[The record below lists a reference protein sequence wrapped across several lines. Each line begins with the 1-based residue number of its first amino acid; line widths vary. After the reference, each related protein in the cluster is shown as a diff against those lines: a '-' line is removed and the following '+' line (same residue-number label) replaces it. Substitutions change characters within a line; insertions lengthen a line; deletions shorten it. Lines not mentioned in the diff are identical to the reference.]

1 MMARD
6 GYRIFDSDTHVGP
19 DAVILE
25 AYLSRAE
32 QDRLALWQRYR
43 AIGRHGQVTYTR
55 GQRRYRR
62 RLGMARP
69 DETPAGYMAGFTG
82 VARSRDPSP
91 RVDADPAARIAD
103 MDYEGVDVNL
113 TLPSG
118 WFGTWTA
125 GEDVALEMAMYRA
138 YHRWMDDYCGAFP
151 ERLGGVI
158 LAGARDVAASLA
170 EMRHW
175 GRAVWAWGVL
185 VYAPVG
191 VPLDH
196 PDLEPLYAAAAELDL
211 AVVLHTFTVMPPY
224 APGGEDTWDNLW
236 LQRSAAHPW
245 CGMRNMAALIGSGVM
260 DRYPNLRIG
269 TLEAGHGWLPFWIKR
284 LDEHAETIKAA
295 LPELRQRPSEYV
307 TSGRYFQSIEI
318 PEGAALT
325 NAVADLLGDEV
336 LMYASDYPHGE
347 SHFPQSARIVLGWD
361 MPEARKRKL
370 LWDNA
375 VRFYARAGLG
385 RAATERSAE

>member
-1 MMARD
+1 MVHD

-19 DAVILE
+19 DAAILSD
-25 AYLSRAE
+25 YLSQAE
-32 QDRLALWQRYR
+32 KDRLAGWEQYRSSDRY
-43 AIGRHGQVTYTR
+43 GHVTYTK

-62 RLGMARP
+62 KLGAAEP

-82 VARSRDPSP
+82 VARERQPSP
-91 RVDADPAARIAD
+91 QVDADPAARIAD
-103 MDYEGVDVNL
+103 MDYEGVEVNL

-125 GEDVALEMAMYRA
+125 GDDIALEMAMYRA
-138 YHRWMDDYCGAFP
+138 YHRWMADYCGAFP
-151 ERLGGVI
+151 NRLGGVI
-158 LAGARDVAASLA
+158 LAGARDIEGSLT
-170 EMRHW
+170 EMRRY
-175 GRAVWAWGVL
+175 GRSRWAWGMM

-191 VPLDH
+191 MPLDH
-196 PDLEPLYAAAAELDL
+196 PDLEPLYAEAAEFDL

-260 DRYPNLRIG
+260 DRYPALRVG

-295 LPELRQRPSEYV
+295 LPLLNQRPSDYV
-307 TSGRYFQSIEI
+307 TGGRYFQSIEI

-325 NAVADLLGDEV
+325 NAICDLLGDEV

-347 SHFPQSARIVLGWD
+347 SHFPQSAGIVRRWD
-361 MPEARKRKL
+361 MPQPRKRKL

-375 VRFYARAGLG
+375 CRLYTRAGLG
-385 RAATERSAE
+385 